1 LAQGEVDSVGE
12 SREPQFI
19 SLSAI
24 SAPDR
29 AAPIRYT
36 RIAVDWAGSIGSTGR
51 EAYRGIFMRSH
62 ADRTMLGTGL
72 AFLAFAVLATADAV
86 TKFLSARYSVFE
98 VATIDAIFA
107 LLTSL
112 PVLAL
117 WEGVGSLRARRPG
130 IVMLRCTLGAGS
142 LMLAFLAFSL
152 IPLADAYTIAFLT
165 PLVVTALSAPL
176 LGERVG
182 WRQWVA
188 VVIGFV
194 AVVLML
200 RPDFNTIG
208 PNGAAPYGSGW
219 GQLAILASGLLFALS
234 MLMLRRIA
242 KTESSGALLLVYFI
256 MLFVISLPFT
266 IADWRMPS
274 AFDFGLMA
282 ATGTCSGLGNL
293 LLILAF
299 RYAAAALVSS
309 FMYSQLIWGTAFGYL
324 LFMEL
329 PDAITLGGAVV
340 LMLCGLYT
348 LMQAAKAA
356 RSEAA
361 IPAAFD

>member
-1 LAQGEVDSVGE
+1 
-12 SREPQFI
+12 
-19 SLSAI
+19 
-24 SAPDR
+24 
-29 AAPIRYT
+29 
-36 RIAVDWAGSIGSTGR
+36 
-51 EAYRGIFMRSH
+51 MRSH

-72 AFLAFAVLATADAV
+72 SFLAFAVLATADAV
-86 TKFLSARYSVFE
+86 TKFLSSRYSVFE

-107 LLTSL
+107 LMTSL
-112 PVLAL
+112 PVLVL
-117 WEGVGSLRARRPG
+117 WEGVGSLRPRRLG
-130 IVMLRCTLGAGS
+130 IVVVRCTLGAGS
-142 LMLAFLAFSL
+142 LVLAFVSFSM

-188 VVIGFV
+188 VAIGFA
-194 AVVLML
+194 AVVLIL
-200 RPDFNTIG
+200 RPDFGHIG
-208 PNGAAPYGSGW
+208 R

-242 KTESSGALLLVYFI
+242 KTESSGALLLVYFV
-256 MLFVISLPFT
+256 MLFVISLPF
-266 IADWRMPS
+266 AVEKWHMPN
-274 AFDFGLMA
+274 ALDFGLMA
-282 ATGTCSGLGNL
+282 ATGACSGLGNL

-324 LFMEL
+324 LFAEL
-329 PDAITLGGAVV
+329 PDAITIGGAVV

-348 LMQAAKAA
+348 LMQAAKTA
-356 RSEAA
+356 RAEAA

>member
-1 LAQGEVDSVGE
+1 
-12 SREPQFI
+12 
-19 SLSAI
+19 
-24 SAPDR
+24 
-29 AAPIRYT
+29 
-36 RIAVDWAGSIGSTGR
+36 
-51 EAYRGIFMRSH
+51 MRSH

-72 AFLAFAVLATADAV
+72 SFLAFAVLATADAV
-86 TKFLSARYSVFE
+86 TKFLSSRYSVFE

-107 LLTSL
+107 LMTSL
-112 PVLAL
+112 PVLVL
-117 WEGVGSLRARRPG
+117 WEGIGSLRPRRLG
-130 IVMLRCTLGAGS
+130 IVVLRCTLGAGS
-142 LMLAFLAFSL
+142 LILAFISFSL

-188 VVIGFV
+188 VVIGFA
-194 AVVLML
+194 AVVLIL
-200 RPDFNTIG
+200 RPDFGAIG
-208 PNGAAPYGSGW
+208 LNVFSW
-219 GQLAILASGLLFALS
+219 GQLAMLASGGLFALS
-234 MLMLRRIA
+234 MLILRRIA
-242 KTESSGALLLVYFI
+242 KTESSGALLLVYFV

-266 IADWRMPS
+266 IGDWRMPD
-274 AFDFGLMA
+274 ALDFGLMA
-282 ATGTCSGLGNL
+282 ATGACSGLGNL

-324 LFMEL
+324 LFAEL
-329 PDAITLGGAVV
+329 PDAITIGGAVV

-348 LMQAAKAA
+348 LMQAAKTA
-356 RSEAA
+356 RAEAA

>member
-1 LAQGEVDSVGE
+1 
-12 SREPQFI
+12 
-19 SLSAI
+19 
-24 SAPDR
+24 
-29 AAPIRYT
+29 
-36 RIAVDWAGSIGSTGR
+36 
-51 EAYRGIFMRSH
+51 
-62 ADRTMLGTGL
+62 MLGTGL

-98 VATIDAIFA
+98 VASVDAIFA
-107 LLTSL
+107 LATSL
-112 PVLAL
+112 PVLVL
-117 WEGVGSLRARRPG
+117 WEGIGSLRPKRLG
-130 IVMLRCTLGAGS
+130 IVVARCTLGAGS
-142 LMLAFLAFSL
+142 LMLAFVAFSM

-188 VVIGFV
+188 VAVGFA
-194 AVVLML
+194 AVVLIL
-200 RPDFNTIG
+200 RPDFGHVG
-208 PNGAAPYGSGW
+208 PNGASW

-234 MLMLRRIA
+234 MLMLRKIA
-242 KTESSGALLLVYFI
+242 KTESSGALLLVYFV

-266 IADWRMPS
+266 IDGWRMPD

-282 ATGTCSGLGNL
+282 ATGACSGLGNL

-299 RYAAAALVSS
+299 RYAAASLVSS

-324 LFMEL
+324 LFAEL
-329 PDAITLGGAVV
+329 PDTITIGGAVV

-348 LMQAAKAA
+348 LMQAAKTA
-356 RSEAA
+356 RAEAA
-361 IPAAFD
+361 APAAFD